1 MVQQQVHIVQTIQ
14 QVKDEM
20 QGANDQAVDQAGDH
34 IQQSPQR
41 LK

>member
-1 MVQQQVHIVQTIQ
+1 MVQQQIYIVQTIQ

-20 QGANDQAVDQAGDH
+20 QGADDKAVDQTGDH